1 MTGIYLTPVSRLIEI
16 ALGVSGLAILL
27 FAARAFLS
35 SHAWG
40 DGAEY
45 DMLDLPRPKAKE
57 KQRPTAPPG
66 TIGVEDRI
74 VRFGFSFALGY
85 LAGTWFGIGSL
96 AMWIL
101 CLPVVYFILT
111 ALTGKDPI
119 YRKLG
124 LTTQMP

>member
-1 MTGIYLTPVSRLIEI
+1 MPDVYLTPISRFIEI

-35 SHAWG
+35 SDAWG

-45 DMLDLPRPKAKE
+45 DMLDLPRPKAKK
-57 KQRPTAPPG
+57 KQGQSAPPG

-74 VRFGFSFALGY
+74 VRLGFSFALGY

-101 CLPVVYFILT
+101 CLPVVYFLIT
-111 ALTGKDPI
+111 SLTGKDPI
-119 YRKLG
+119 YRRLG
-124 LTTQMP
+124 LTTHMP